1 MVGMKTHFIAL
12 ALIAPF
18 ATAFADSDGQITLPY
33 SQFARLTAQPAPPT
47 PAQPPVKSALTR
59 ADYHITIGA
68 DGRALVRVDWQAENF
83 SDTWAWVAVAP
94 LDLAIEPDAQSTLVS
109 NQAEIR
115 LMMETPG
122 IHRASATF
130 PANSSFGVAAKFPVV
145 PATFTSI
152 RIEGP
157 AAANTWRIDSAST
170 IIDADGQ
177 VRHLLPA
184 TANEIVVRR
193 EEPQPDP
200 QKPEAWNVTAEAW
213 VEYDAGWLDHQV
225 RLTATPPGTGGSVMR
240 LDFPDMPSRI
250 ELSSDGLDFQEQTHG
265 GFLLQWESRSAR
277 ERTLTLRYRIQ
288 INGDHADWLPRL
300 PEASATTVV
309 LAIPQGAE
317 IAGGG
322 WLPDPS
328 PARMPTWLREKA
340 HSQSVLLQSGK
351 LTAAN
356 VKWLPRVETDAI
368 TITEATISTRVVAN
382 GSQLTTA
389 SYQLAHS
396 AIGSAQWS
404 LPENMTLL
412 EARISGQ
419 RATPIDRGD
428 AIEFALPAPAGDKRP
443 TVIEFSYTGIGQAL
457 DRVAGGLVVE
467 SPSTPLFAHR
477 IDWTIMLPD
486 GTRLDAVESN
496 AEAAPAPASAPPGA
510 AFLRRLLTRG
520 EPLRAEVFYRSLNSE
535 N

>member
-1 MVGMKTHFIAL
+1 MAGMKTTFIAL
-12 ALIAPF
+12 AIIAPF
-18 ATAFADSDGQITLPY
+18 ATAFADPDGQITLPY
-33 SQFARLTAQPAPPT
+33 SQFARLTAQPEPTTPP
-47 PAQPPVKSALTR
+47 QPPVKSALTR
-59 ADYHITIGA
+59 ADYHITIG
-68 DGRALVRVDWQAENF
+68 DNGRALVRVDWQAENF
-83 SDTWAWVAVAP
+83 SDVWAWVAVAP

-109 NQAEIR
+109 NQGEIR

-130 PANSSFGVAAKFPVV
+130 PAASSFGVAAKFPVV

-157 AAANTWRIDSAST
+157 APASSWRIDGAST

-184 TANEIVVRR
+184 TANEVVVRR
-193 EEPQPDP
+193 EEAQADP
-200 QKPEAWNVTAEAW
+200 QKPETWNITAEAW
-213 VEYDAGWLDHQV
+213 VEYDAGWLDHEV
-225 RLTATPPGTGGSVMR
+225 RLVATPADKGGSVMR

-250 ELSSDGLDFQEQTHG
+250 ELTSDGLAFHEQTHD
-265 GFLLQWESRSAR
+265 GFLLQWESRSAH
-277 ERTLTLRYRIQ
+277 ERVITLRYRIQ
-288 INGDHADWLPRL
+288 APGDQTQWLPRI
-300 PEASATTVV
+300 PKSATSTIV

-317 IAGGG
+317 IAGDG
-322 WLPDPS
+322 WLPDPP
-328 PARMPTWLREKA
+328 PARMPAWLREKA
-340 HSQSVLLQSGK
+340 RSQAILLQSGE
-351 LTAAN
+351 LAAAN
-356 VKWLPRVETDAI
+356 VKWLPRVETDAM
-368 TITEATISTRVVAN
+368 TIGEATISTRVVAD

-389 SYQLAHS
+389 SYQITHTAT
-396 AIGSAQWS
+396 GSARWS

-428 AIEFALPAPAGDKRP
+428 ALEFALPVPAGNGRP
-443 TVIEFSYTGIGQAL
+443 TVIEFSYTGTGQAL

-477 IDWTIMLPD
+477 IDWTIVLPD

-496 AEAAPAPASAPPGA
+496 AEAAPVPASAPPGA